1 MGASLDGVT
10 TDKLGRRSGPRR
22 KYTIAEKRAMVEETH
37 VHGASVPEVAMRHGV
52 NANLLSVWRR
62 QYQQGVLREP
72 APGDQKADL
81 LPVTVATPTLTPTE
95 RTVAAKGAAKVSRAH
110 VEIEFVGGRCVRI
123 HAPLSRQLLKDLIA
137 ALSER

>member
-1 MGASLDGVT
+1 MGTSLEAVM

-22 KYTIAEKRAMVEETH
+22 KYTIAEKRSMVEESQ
-37 VHGASVPEVAMRHGV
+37 VRGASVPEVAQRHGV

-72 APGDQKADL
+72 TPGDHRADL
-81 LPVTVATPTLTPTE
+81 LPVKVATPTLMPTE
-95 RTVAAKGAAKVSRAH
+95 RAVVPGTAKLARAH
-110 VEIEFVGGRCVRI
+110 LEIVFVGGRSLRI